1 MSGVGHAGAIHA
13 GAEIQNRALDAGT
26 YAQSA
31 GAQGPQLI
39 AAGPTR
45 LEVGT
50 LDGTHGWVQVRAEL
64 GTGGDVRASLT
75 GSAAAH
81 EALRAAVPGLAGYLQ
96 TEAVSVSGI
105 AVHRTAGGNGSGLA
119 QNGGGSSAEAQSGR
133 GQGQGG
139 DSGGAGR
146 DSPAGSGYGSGSEA
160 NQIAGGVSSGGDETA
175 GIAAA
180 QFAGGGLPGFTGGDS
195 GIWVCV
201 TV

>member
-1 MSGVGHAGAIHA
+1 
-13 GAEIQNRALDAGT
+13 LDAGT
-26 YAQSA
+26 FAQSA

-39 AAGPTR
+39 TAGPTR

-64 GTGGDVRASLT
+64 GTGGDVKASLT

-105 AVHRTAGGNGSGLA
+105 AVHRAGGGNGAGLT
-119 QNGGGSSAEAQSGR
+119 QNGGGTSADGQSGR

-139 DSGGAGR
+139 DSGGSGKDSSAG
-146 DSPAGSGYGSGSEA
+146 GVYGSRSEA
-160 NQIAGGVSSGGDETA
+160 VQIAGVGGVSSYVDGMGSNV
-175 GIAAA
+175 AA
-180 QFAGGGLPGFTGGDS
+180 QFAGGGLLGFTGGDS
-195 GIWVCV
+195 GNWVSV

>member
-1 MSGVGHAGAIHA
+1 MSGVDHAGAIPA
-13 GAEIQNRALDAGT
+13 GADIQNRALDAGT

-81 EALRAAVPGLAGYLQ
+81 EALRAAVPGLAGFLQ

-105 AVHRTAGGNGSGLA
+105 AVHRAAGGNGAGLT
-119 QNGGGSSAEAQSGR
+119 QSGGGASGEAQSGR
-133 GQGQGG
+133 GQGGNAGG
-139 DSGGAGR
+139 SGKDS
-146 DSPAGSGYGSGSEA
+146 SAGSADGDGARVGKIASAAGFSSSVDWTGSSA
-160 NQIAGGVSSGGDETA
+160 AG
-175 GIAAA
+175 
-180 QFAGGGLPGFTGGDS
+180 QFANGGSLAFTGGDS
-195 GIWVCV
+195 GNWVSV

>member
-1 MSGVGHAGAIHA
+1 
-13 GAEIQNRALDAGT
+13 
-26 YAQSA
+26 
-31 GAQGPQLI
+31 
-39 AAGPTR
+39 
-45 LEVGT
+45 
-50 LDGTHGWVQVRAEL
+50 
-64 GTGGDVRASLT
+64 VRASLT

-139 DSGGAGR
+139 DSSGSQR
-146 DSPAGSGYGSGSEA
+146 NSSSGSGYGSRSEA
-160 NQIAGGVSSGGDETA
+160 GEITGAAGVPSDFDGTT

-195 GIWVCV
+195 GNWVSV